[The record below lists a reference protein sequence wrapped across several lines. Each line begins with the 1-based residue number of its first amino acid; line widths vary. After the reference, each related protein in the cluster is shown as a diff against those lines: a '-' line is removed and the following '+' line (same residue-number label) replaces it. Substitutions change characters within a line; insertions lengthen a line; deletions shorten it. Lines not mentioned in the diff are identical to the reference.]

1 MGHDSGSA
9 GGAARPEIRISKQKL
24 DQDIAGLVGRMAA
37 NRGRWR
43 AVIGVANGGIYPAGK
58 VADGLGLAYDEI
70 EVRGYRGREKSA
82 VEIIRALDDPAG
94 GDGLLIVDDV
104 VDSGDTALAIRDM
117 LPRADFLVV
126 YAKADGARKIDA
138 SGVPLL
144 CAERYPQEV
153 WIVFPWHQEGWPG
166 EVPAAVARYRADRNL
181 AAGIPIT
188 RQ

>member
-1 MGHDSGSA
+1 MAS
-9 GGAARPEIRISKQKL
+9 GAARPEIRISKQQL
-24 DQDIAGLVGRMAA
+24 DEDIAGLVDRVSP

-70 EVRGYRGREKSA
+70 EMRGYRGREKSS
-82 VEIIRALDDPAG
+82 VEIIRGLDDPAG
-94 GDGLLIVDDV
+94 GNGLLIVDDV

-117 LPRADFLVV
+117 LPKADFLVV
-126 YAKADGARKIDA
+126 YAKAEGARKIEA
-138 SGVPLL
+138 SGMPLL
-144 CAERYPQEV
+144 CAERYPQDL

-166 EVPAAVARYRADRNL
+166 EVPAAVARYRAGRNL